1 MKINYKL
8 RYLKNIFLRSG
19 FHYFRMAMVQP
30 PYWLS
35 VKGKTCRILAG
46 NDSGS
51 ATCYREVIIDDCYD
65 IFKYSKHYNPLV
77 IADIGAN
84 VGMFSKLC
92 SLLFPR
98 ANIYAYEPNQ
108 TALNWLEQNA
118 QKTHIRVFPF
128 AVSENSGTLMLDTQ
142 CDSTLGKISKN
153 GNLSIQCIAAS
164 EVAEGN
170 PIDLLK
176 MDCEGSEWSILRDPS
191 LLRRTQHFC
200 LEYHLDDAHAVEE
213 LQDLI
218 EKAGHQILRI
228 SPNENYDGQ
237 FGLLWSTRIS
247 RTRN

>member
-1 MKINYKL
+1 MKLSYKL
-8 RYLKNIFLRSG
+8 RYLKNLFFRSG
-19 FHYFRMAMVQP
+19 FHYFRMAMVEP

-35 VKGKTCRILAG
+35 IKGKKCKVFAG

-65 IFKYSKHYNPLV
+65 ILNYSKYSNPLV

-84 VGMFSKLC
+84 IGMFSKLC
-92 SLLFPR
+92 SLLFSK
-98 ANIYAYEPNQ
+98 AIIYAYEPNQ

-118 QKTHIRVFPF
+118 EETQIRVVPL
-128 AVSENSGTLMLDTQ
+128 AVSKNSETLMLDTQ
-142 CDSTLGKISKN
+142 CDSTIGIISNTGDLPIK
-153 GNLSIQCIAAS
+153 CIAAA

-176 MDCEGSEWSILRDPS
+176 MDCEGSEWSILQDPS

-200 LEYHLDDAHAVEE
+200 LEYHLDDEHTLEE

-218 EKAGHQILRI
+218 EEAGHHILRI
-228 SPNENYDGQ
+228 SPNENYNKK
-237 FGLLWSTRIS
+237 FGLLWSNRIS
-247 RTRN
+247 MSMN